1 MTGRKLHKSK
11 SLLSFLLGSLALC
24 LLSIIHLTQGQA
36 DVTMVDLFS
45 SWDQRTEA
53 IMGVRLPR
61 VIIGILAGGCL
72 AMAGLVLQTM
82 TRNPLASAGTLGI
95 NAGAYLFV
103 VIGALFFPGM
113 NTSFLFSFLGACFA
127 AFLVFML
134 AGKTMSPVRVV
145 LTGMIITLLFGALTS
160 SLQLMYEQE
169 SNGLFLWGAGTL
181 MQNDWSGVTFIWPF
195 ALVLGGL
202 AFFTGKSFDLVHL
215 GDEAAKGLGVPVGL
229 VKTWG
234 WALGILLAAATVSV
248 VGPIGF
254 IGLMAPHLVRLM
266 GIRGHRLQF
275 IHSFLWGAVILIAAD
290 VLSRMISP
298 NSELPVGAMT
308 AFIGSPWLMYLA
320 YKAARKMRS
329 DKQKL
334 NSAKKAARPVLVT
347 AVLLCLSAIVGFISI
362 SFGGGQFTS
371 IQEMVSGKMFDHVT
385 VQFRWPRVLVS
396 FLVGALL
403 ALCGALLQ
411 NVLKNPL
418 GDPSIIGITS
428 GGGAGALLILVVF
441 PSLPFFFLPLG
452 ALTGSIVAVLIVVLA
467 TRRSGFEPISLALMG
482 VAVSA
487 MASGVIQILT
497 VKASLSVSPALVWLA
512 GTTYSS
518 TWNHVYWLL
527 LMLFILVPLTF
538 LICKHLNVLAFSNE
552 VSISLG
558 LKVKLYRL
566 LSIGIAVLIGAI
578 CVSIVGAIGFIG
590 LLAPHAARALV
601 GSAFQ
606 RVIPVAMMIG
616 GTLLILADFLSRFIM
631 YPTEIPSGLLI
642 ALVGAPYI
650 LYVMRK
656 L

>member
-1 MTGRKLHKSK
+1 MKYKKNKSA
-11 SLLSFLLGSLALC
+11 LSFLLGSLILIG
-24 LLSIIHLTQGQA
+24 LSVMHLVQGQA
-36 DVTMVDLFS
+36 DLSIGDLFS

-53 IMGVRLPR
+53 IMGVRFPR
-61 VIIGILAGGCL
+61 LMVGILAGGCL

-82 TRNPLASAGTLGI
+82 TKNPLASAGTLGI

-103 VIGALFFPGM
+103 VIGTLFFPGV
-113 NTSFLFSFLGACFA
+113 NASFLFSFLGACFA

-134 AGKTMSPVRVV
+134 AGKTMSPVRIV

-181 MQNDWSGVTFIWPF
+181 MQNDWSGVAFIWPF
-195 ALVLGGL
+195 ALFLGLL
-202 AFFTGKSFDLVHL
+202 AILSGKKFDLIHL
-215 GDEAAKGLGVPVGL
+215 GDEAAKGLGLPL
-229 VKTWG
+229 RFVKTWG
-234 WALGILLAAATVSV
+234 WALGILLASATVSV

-275 IHSFLWGAVILIAAD
+275 VHTFMWGAVILIAAD
-290 VLSRMISP
+290 VLSRLISP

-334 NSAKKAARPVLVT
+334 TSSKKTLNPIVVTISLIGVSLVV
-347 AVLLCLSAIVGFISI
+347 AYVSI

-371 IQEMVSGKMFDHVT
+371 IQEMFAGKLVDQVT
-385 VQFRWPRVLVS
+385 IQFRWPRVLVS

-441 PSLPFFFLPLG
+441 PSLPYIFLPIG
-452 ALTGSIVAVLIVVLA
+452 AVIGSIMAVLIVILA
-467 TRRSGFEPISLALMG
+467 TKRSGFEPISLALMG

-512 GTTYSS
+512 GSTYRS
-518 TWNHVYWLL
+518 TWDNVVWLL
-527 LMLFILVPLTF
+527 VMLVILVPFTLS
-538 LICKHLNVLAFSNE
+538 LSKHLNVLAFSNE

-558 LKVKLYRL
+558 SKVKLLRIT
-566 LSIGIAVLIGAI
+566 SIVIAVLIGAV

-606 RVIPVAMMIG
+606 RVIPVSMMIG
-616 GTLLILADFLSRFIM
+616 GTLLIIADFLSRYIL
-631 YPTEIPSGLLI
+631 YPTEIPSGLLV